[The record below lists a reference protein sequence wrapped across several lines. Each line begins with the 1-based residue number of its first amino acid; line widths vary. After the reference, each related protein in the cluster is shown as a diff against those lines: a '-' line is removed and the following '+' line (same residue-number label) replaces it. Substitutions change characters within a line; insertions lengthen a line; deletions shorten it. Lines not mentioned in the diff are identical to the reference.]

1 MMIKPSNS
9 NFNVHPT
16 FNSAKQSAQMEFHAI
31 APMYIA
37 YGTIFLV
44 SLFGNSFIIHII
56 RTDKSMK
63 TAIYYLISNQA
74 SVDILITFIYLM
86 DTVRVNSY
94 QGWWFGGN
102 MGNFTCKLCH
112 ASFYFLPSFSLFLL
126 VAIAVDR
133 FYAVTRPFDRTPIS
147 RHVKKVILTLWIF
160 SLILSALVF
169 ANGHL
174 VTKKE
179 SYLCHTHI
187 PLKYSNGK
195 ELNVISLTLAV
206 VIPMTLLAVLYTKI
220 CIKLW
225 SRQAPG
231 EGASQNQRQLQVIV
245 TAKKVTRMM
254 IAIVVLFVICWVPFY
269 VIMALLH
276 LGFVQNKAVRFSVWL
291 SVSFSSINPYVYFAF
306 SAYFRDGLKHLFG
319 NIHIFPPRSER
330 IELQQI

>member
-1 MMIKPSNS
+1 M
-9 NFNVHPT
+9 
-16 FNSAKQSAQMEFHAI
+16 
-31 APMYIA
+31 
-37 YGTIFLV
+37 
-44 SLFGNSFIIHII
+44 
-56 RTDKSMK
+56 
-63 TAIYYLISNQA
+63 
-74 SVDILITFIYLM
+74 
-86 DTVRVNSY
+86 
-94 QGWWFGGN
+94 
-102 MGNFTCKLCH
+102 
-112 ASFYFLPSFSLFLL
+112 
-126 VAIAVDR
+126 
-133 FYAVTRPFDRTPIS
+133 
-147 RHVKKVILTLWIF
+147 TLWIF

-174 VTKKE
+174 ETKKE
-179 SYLCHTHI
+179 SYLCHTHS

-206 VIPMTLLAVLYTKI
+206 VIPMTLLAVLYTRI

-254 IAIVVLFVICWVPFY
+254 IAIVVLFVVCWVPFY
-269 VIMALLH
+269 LIMALLH

-291 SVSFSSINPYVYFAF
+291 SVSFSGINPYVYFAF
-306 SAYFRDGLKHLFG
+306 SANFRNGLKHLFG

>member
-63 TAIYYLISNQA
+63 TAINYLILNQA

-94 QGWWFGGN
+94 QRWWFGGN
-102 MGNFTCKLCH
+102 MGNFICKLCH

-147 RHVKKVILTLWIF
+147 RHVKKVILILWIF

-174 VTKKE
+174 ETKKE
-179 SYLCHTHI
+179 SYLCHTHS

-195 ELNVISLTLAV
+195 ELNVISLTLTLAV
-206 VIPMTLLAVLYTKI
+206 VIPMTLLAVLYTRI
-220 CIKLW
+220 CNKLW

-231 EGASQNQRQLQVIV
+231 EGASQSQRQLQVIV
-245 TAKKVTRMM
+245 TAKRVTRMM
-254 IAIVVLFVICWVPFY
+254 IAIVVLYVICWVPFY

-276 LGFVQNKAVRFSVWL
+276 LGFVQNKAIRFSVRL
-291 SVSFSSINPYVYFAF
+291 SVSFSGINPYFISPSVQTLEM
-306 SAYFRDGLKHLFG
+306 G
-319 NIHIFPPRSER
+319 
-330 IELQQI
+330 

>member
-1 MMIKPSNS
+1 MDFLTHS
-9 NFNVHPT
+9 F
-16 FNSAKQSAQMEFHAI
+16 
-31 APMYIA
+31 
-37 YGTIFLV
+37 GTGF
-44 SLFGNSFIIHII
+44 
-56 RTDKSMK
+56 
-63 TAIYYLISNQA
+63 
-74 SVDILITFIYLM
+74 
-86 DTVRVNSY
+86 
-94 QGWWFGGN
+94 
-102 MGNFTCKLCH
+102 CK
-112 ASFYFLPSFSLFLL
+112 
-126 VAIAVDR
+126 
-133 FYAVTRPFDRTPIS
+133 
-147 RHVKKVILTLWIF
+147 RHLE
-160 SLILSALVF
+160 
-169 ANGHL
+169 
-174 VTKKE
+174 TKKE
-179 SYLCHTHI
+179 SYLCHTHS

-206 VIPMTLLAVLYTKI
+206 VIPMTLLAVLYTRI